1 MMHFCPQCGTKR
13 QAAWQFC
20 PRCGTTLEDQATRQ
34 AGARPSP
41 IPGLLVFSLLV
52 LAGVG
57 AWTQILAPKTRSGPP
72 GSPTAGPPSAGPP
85 TATADAGTL
94 PEGHPQIAIPDDVKT
109 FISDLAAEA
118 DRKPN
123 DTATWGRLSQV
134 QYRAAQID
142 SSYYPAALKAFQ
154 HILDLEPDHP
164 EAIRGIANVQ
174 YDLGNYQSALPHFE
188 RYLRLRPD
196 DAGAQTDL
204 ATVRLHLGEVD
215 RAIGEY
221 RKIIAA
227 NPPFVQAHYNLG
239 VALHQVGDDAE
250 ALAVFRKAHE
260 VATDAS
266 VRERID
272 RVIAQLQQP
281 STGAVAAETAPPAP
295 AGAAD
300 GGRER
305 AASPPAT
312 AGSAFQE
319 DVERFF
325 RTHEIVG
332 PKVVRVEWPAP
343 LKARVVVRDFPMAAM
358 PPFARTK
365 FTSRITEALGAA
377 KSASGTTG
385 TAEVEI
391 VDVATGTVMETV
403 KQ

>member
-1 MMHFCPQCGTKR
+1 
-13 QAAWQFC
+13 
-20 PRCGTTLEDQATRQ
+20 
-34 AGARPSP
+34 
-41 IPGLLVFSLLV
+41 VFSVLV

-72 GSPTAGPPSAGPP
+72 GSPTAGPT

-94 PEGHPQIAIPDDVKT
+94 PEGHPQIALPADVKT

-123 DTATWGRLSQV
+123 DTTTWGRLSQV

-154 HILDLEPDHP
+154 HILEIEPDDP
-164 EAIRGIANVQ
+164 DAIRGIANVQ

-239 VALHQVGDDAE
+239 VALHQTGNDAE
-250 ALAVFRKAHE
+250 ALAVFRKARE

-272 RVIAQLQQP
+272 RVIAQLQP
-281 STGAVAAETAPPAP
+281 ASPEAAAAETTPGAP
-295 AGAAD
+295 AAPAD

-305 AASPPAT
+305 APGTVPAS
-312 AGSAFQE
+312 GSAFQQS
-319 DVERFF
+319 VERFF

-332 PKVVRVEWPAP
+332 PKVVRVEWPGP
-343 LKARVVVRDFPMAAM
+343 LKARVVVSDFPMSAM

-365 FTSRITEALGAA
+365 FTSRITEALGTA
-377 KSASGTTG
+377 KSESGTTG
-385 TAEVEI
+385 TAEAEI
-391 VDVATGTVMETV
+391 VDAASGSVMETV
-403 KQ
+403 RQ